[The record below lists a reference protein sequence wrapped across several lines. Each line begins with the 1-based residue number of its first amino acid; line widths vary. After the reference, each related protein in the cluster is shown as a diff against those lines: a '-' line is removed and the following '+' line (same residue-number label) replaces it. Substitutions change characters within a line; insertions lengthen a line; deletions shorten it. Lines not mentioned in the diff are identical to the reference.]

1 MYETSVSHLDNPASV
16 GVHILENNGK
26 VNYFE
31 TTCVLKGAV
40 SCFSLVS
47 LRAELGPIALAMFYR
62 P

>member
-31 TTCVLKGAV
+31 TRV
-40 SCFSLVS
+40 F
-47 LRAELGPIALAMFYR
+47 
-62 P
+62 